1 MIVRVMGEGQFRL
14 GDDAVGRLN
23 ELDERGGDGRRRV
36 EARDEHA
43 RRDRDGGHERRT
55 HRQQEHQDDDDGEEE
70 AQEALDRDDEGELD
84 RYLDEMAGLVKR
96 DGERLPEDDLSP
108 SDAIVPPSDMT
119 LEETKRFFSEQGLI
133 PDVSP

>member
-23 ELDERGGDGRRRV
+23 ELDER
-36 EARDEHA
+36 
-43 RRDRDGGHERRT
+43 
-55 HRQQEHQDDDDGEEE
+55 
-70 AQEALDRDDEGELD
+70 AQ
-84 RYLDEMAGLVKR
+84 
-96 DGERLPEDDLSP
+96 DDLSP

>member
-1 MIVRVMGEGQFRL
+1 MDDLLDLLEDLRAHARVLFVHLLGEE
-14 GDDAVGRLN
+14 AVDRLN
-23 ELDERGGDGRRRV
+23 ELDER
-36 EARDEHA
+36 
-43 RRDRDGGHERRT
+43 
-55 HRQQEHQDDDDGEEE
+55 

-84 RYLDEMAGLVKR
+84 RYLDEMTALVRR

-133 PDVSP
+133 PDV